1 MQDASETELT
11 SAATLITRYYIKP
24 VIFLGIFFPQFIAA
38 HTCLSTNS
46 NLSVGCALVH
56 NFDRKDALRCVCSW
70 KICNLRPVCFVIVNS
85 KIFVKATSTTVVTL
99 LCTYLQHYS
108 ILWYAIPIL
117 DMVIQHPDAMQ
128 IILCYTVVYS
138 SEFQKILTK
147 LFLTEVGGEVG
158 PGHAPQK
165 IKQNVLQSLGTLCN
179 EIISVTCT
187 QVLGI
192 CRDERDICQ

>member
-1 MQDASETELT
+1 MLTLVLFIISRHQNLFLFVRSSSKFCVRSFYEKSQQNANNNVEDIMQDASETELT

-24 VIFLGIFFPQFIAA
+24 VIFLGVFFPQFIAA

-46 NLSVGCALVH
+46 SLSVGCALVH

-128 IILCYTVVYS
+128 IILYYTVY
-138 SEFQKILTK
+138 ILRIMSFYT
-147 LFLTEVGGEVG
+147 LAWASIFL
-158 PGHAPQK
+158 
-165 IKQNVLQSLGTLCN
+165 
-179 EIISVTCT
+179 
-187 QVLGI
+187 
-192 CRDERDICQ
+192 

>member
-138 SEFQKILTK
+138 SRFQKILTK
-147 LFLTEVGGEVG
+147 LFLTEDAGEVG
-158 PGHAPQK
+158 PGHAPQT
-165 IKQNVLQSLGTLCN
+165 IKKNCLAKFRHIMQ
-179 EIISVTCT
+179 
-187 QVLGI
+187 
-192 CRDERDICQ
+192 